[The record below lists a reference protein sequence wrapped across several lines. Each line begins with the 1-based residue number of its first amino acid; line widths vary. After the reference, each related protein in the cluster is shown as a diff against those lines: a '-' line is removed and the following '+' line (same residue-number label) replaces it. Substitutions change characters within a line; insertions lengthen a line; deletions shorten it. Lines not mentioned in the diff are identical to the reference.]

1 MSSGFLNWRRPP
13 ASEDGETHLPGL
25 VGPPPL
31 LPDLESDIA
40 RAVALVGEAIAGAT
54 HALLTGDRDAAKSL
68 IAQDELID
76 DLVATMV
83 GRVELALMESGRS
96 ATERRALIAVL
107 RMLPEIERNGDLA
120 EHITRRAAR
129 GLGQEMNARSR
140 GLIERMGEVASA
152 MWRDTANALGDDS
165 GNSAAAV
172 EDLDDELDDLHVT
185 LTAELTSGT
194 SLLPIAIEIAMVA
207 RFYERFGDHCVNL
220 ARRVATFNGAIVPVP
235 SAGGD

>member
-1 MSSGFLNWRRPP
+1 MSSGFLNWRRT
-13 ASEDGETHLPGL
+13 AAGDEEERHLPGL

-31 LPDLESDIA
+31 LPELENAIA
-40 RAVALVGEAIAGAT
+40 QAVALVGEAIAGST
-54 HALLTGDRDAAKSL
+54 HALLAGDRDAAKSL
-68 IAQDELID
+68 IAQDEMID
-76 DLVATMV
+76 ELVATMIEQ
-83 GRVELALMESGRS
+83 VEHALMESGRS
-96 ATERRALIAVL
+96 AAERRALIAIL

-120 EHITRRAAR
+120 EHIARRAAR
-129 GLGQEMNARSR
+129 GLGQEMSARSR

-152 MWRDTANALGDDS
+152 MWRDTANAIGDDS
-165 GNSAAAV
+165 GDSAAAV

-194 SLLPIAIEIAMVA
+194 SPLPIAIEIAMVA

-220 ARRVATFNGAIVPVP
+220 ARRVAAFNGASVPVP